1 MYTVFARPQAAAC
14 SSAFGHLLPMK
25 EHTEPDRTHTAGP
38 RGVTVQPPS
47 DSYFHI
53 PSLRMLGPEAGGE
66 GIGGQWR

>member
-1 MYTVFARPQAAAC
+1 
-14 SSAFGHLLPMK
+14 MK

-53 PSLRMLGPEAGGE
+53 LGGFQRNRKCWFVHTE
-66 GIGGQWR
+66 

>member
-53 PSLRMLGPEAGGE
+53 LGGFQRNRKCWFVHTE
-66 GIGGQWR
+66 